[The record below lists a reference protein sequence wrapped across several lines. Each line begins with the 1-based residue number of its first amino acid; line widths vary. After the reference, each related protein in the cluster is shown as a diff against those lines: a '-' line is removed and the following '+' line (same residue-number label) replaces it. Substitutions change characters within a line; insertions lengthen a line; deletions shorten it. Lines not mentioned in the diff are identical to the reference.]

1 MTARDDR
8 AEAPPKSGGRSPTAT
23 DPPAATDYQDP
34 PMTLW
39 EHLAELRR
47 RLVYSLVSILLGCLL
62 AWNFREQLMTVLV
75 EPFATAWRVERIGE
89 EITLHFATP
98 GAAFIAYLKLAL
110 LGGTALASP
119 MIFYQIWRFV
129 APGLYAREKRYVIP
143 FVISSSAL
151 FVGGG
156 YFGWRA
162 AFPIAFR
169 YLLSMSGN
177 LGAQDIAI
185 VPTVMMGEYI
195 TFVTRM
201 LLAFGLIF
209 EIPLMIFFLSIAK
222 IINYL
227 HLIHYG
233 RWFVLVAFLVAAV
246 FTPPDIASQLL
257 MAIPMVVLYGVS
269 ILLALIFG
277 PKPTAA
283 QREAY
288 ARRKQRKREARNERK
303 RG

>member
-1 MTARDDR
+1 
-8 AEAPPKSGGRSPTAT
+8 
-23 DPPAATDYQDP
+23 
-34 PMTLW
+34 MTLW
-39 EHLAELRR
+39 EHLTELRR
-47 RLVYSLVSILLGCLL
+47 RLVYSLLTMFIGCML
-62 AWNFREQLMTVLV
+62 AWYFREQLMSELV
-75 EPFATAWRVERIGE
+75 EPFAMAWRIEKLGD

-98 GAAFIAYLKLAL
+98 AAAFIAYLKLAL

-129 APGLYAREKRYVIP
+129 APGLYAREKRFVIP
-143 FVISSSAL
+143 FVISSSLL

-169 YLLSMSGN
+169 YLLGLSGN

-185 VPTVMMGEYI
+185 VPTVMMGDYI
-195 TFVTRM
+195 DFVTRM

-209 EIPLMIFFLSIAK
+209 EIPLLVFFLSIAK

-233 RWFVLVAFLVAAV
+233 RWFVLGAFAVAAV
-246 FTPPDIASQLL
+246 FTPPDIASQLI

-269 ILLALIFG
+269 ILLAMIFG
-277 PKPTAA
+277 PKPSAA

-288 ARRKQRKREARNERK
+288 ERRKARKRAAREADRKANEAERK
-303 RG
+303 ARKASKAERKG

>member
-1 MTARDDR
+1 MSAGSDK
-8 AEAPPKSGGRSPTAT
+8 AQAGEAKGAQKEPG
-23 DPPAATDYQDP
+23 DAATTGYDDP

-39 EHLAELRR
+39 EHLGELRK
-47 RLVYSLVSILLGCLL
+47 RLVYCLLAIAAGCAL
-62 AWNFREQLMTVLV
+62 AWNFREQLMTFLV
-75 EPFATAWRVERIGE
+75 EPFATAWRVENIAE
-89 EITLHFATP
+89 EVTLHFATP

-110 LGGTALASP
+110 LGGMALASP
-119 MIFYQIWRFV
+119 MIFYQLWSFV
-129 APGLYAREKRYVIP
+129 APGLYSREKRYVIP

-169 YLLSMSGN
+169 YLLGLSGN

-185 VPTVMMGEYI
+185 VPTVMMGDYI

-201 LLAFGLIF
+201 LFAFGLIF
-209 EIPLMIFFLSIAK
+209 EIPLLVFFLSIAK
-222 IINYL
+222 VINYL

-233 RWFVLVAFLVAAV
+233 RWFVLCAFLVAAV

-257 MAIPMVVLYGVS
+257 MAVPMILLYGVS
-269 ILLALIFG
+269 ILLSLVFG
-277 PKPTAA
+277 PKPSQA

-288 ARRKQRKREARNERK
+288 ARRKQRKRERREREK